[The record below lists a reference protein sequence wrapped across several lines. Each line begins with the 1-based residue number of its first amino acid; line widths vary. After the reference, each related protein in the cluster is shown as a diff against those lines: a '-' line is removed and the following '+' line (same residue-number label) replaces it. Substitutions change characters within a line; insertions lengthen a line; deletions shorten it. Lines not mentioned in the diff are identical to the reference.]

1 MSTDELFEKALAF
14 IKDTSNSDKFQPDN
28 MQKLQFYA
36 YYKQITEGA
45 CKGIKFFNIASL
57 Y

>member
-1 MSTDELFEKALAF
+1 MSTEELFQKALAF

-36 YYKQITEGA
+36 IYKQVTDGP
-45 CKGIKFFNIASL
+45 CKGTDLDIV
-57 Y
+57 

>member
-36 YYKQITEGA
+36 YYKQITEGP
-45 CKGIKFFNIASL
+45 CKGTKSFDIVEC